1 MKPEMVGKE
10 EAVLLKRH
18 GLRLASKAE
27 GTRCERQNGNNIG
40 HSITRQMLIQF
51 PFCSP
56 LKQD

>member
-1 MKPEMVGKE
+1 MKPETVGKE

-18 GLRLASKAE
+18 GLRLDSKAE

-40 HSITRQMLIQF
+40 HSITQQMIIQF